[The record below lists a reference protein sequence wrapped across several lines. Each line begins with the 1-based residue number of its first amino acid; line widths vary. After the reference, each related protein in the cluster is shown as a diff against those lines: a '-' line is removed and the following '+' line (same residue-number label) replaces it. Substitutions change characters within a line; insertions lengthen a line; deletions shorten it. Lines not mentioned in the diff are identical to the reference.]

1 MAEHSLILP
10 QTPICAKKEG
20 SKEMQARSEKTGWMG
35 DLLACW
41 RELVFW
47 LLLLPAFGA
56 LESIDLRRQ
65 IVGLIET
72 CAFLV
77 LAISSTGK
85 LKSLGLEFAS
95 WSRVAQFDAIIC
107 AVVGLMAGG
116 AIVAVASLADQPL
129 GVENG
134 WNKAVLAVSI
144 GPILEEVIF
153 RGYLFA
159 AAVLLTSRMPV
170 ARSAGVSI
178 FGIAAVFSIAHLSTP
193 SITALQL
200 CCIGLTGAMYG
211 YIRFR
216 FQSTAAAAL
225 AHGMYNLALYLSHWS
240 GVWR

>member
-1 MAEHSLILP
+1 
-10 QTPICAKKEG
+10 
-20 SKEMQARSEKTGWMG
+20 MQARSSRTGWIR

-47 LLLLPAFGA
+47 LLLLPAFAA
-56 LESIDLRRQ
+56 LESIDFRRQ
-65 IVGLIET
+65 VAGLIET
-72 CAFLV
+72 CVFLV
-77 LAISSTGK
+77 VAVSSTGK
-85 LKSLGLEFAS
+85 LKSLGLNFAR
-95 WSRVAQFDAIIC
+95 WSRVTQYDAIIC
-107 AVVGLMAGG
+107 TIAGLVAGG

-129 GVENG
+129 GVDNG

-159 AAVLLTSRMPV
+159 AAVLLTSRMSV

-178 FGIAAVFSIAHLSTP
+178 FGVAAVFSIAHLSTP

-200 CCIGLTGAMYG
+200 CCIGLTGTMYG

>member
-1 MAEHSLILP
+1 
-10 QTPICAKKEG
+10 
-20 SKEMQARSEKTGWMG
+20 MQVQSERTGWIR

-47 LLLLPAFGA
+47 LLLLPAFAA
-56 LESIDLRRQ
+56 LESIDVRRQ
-65 IVGLIET
+65 IAGLIET

-77 LAISSTGK
+77 VAVLSTGK
-85 LKSLGLEFAS
+85 LKGLGLEFAR
-95 WSRVAQFDAIIC
+95 WSQVDRFDAIIC
-107 AVVGLMAGG
+107 ALAGLVAGG
-116 AIVAVASLADQPL
+116 AIVAVASLAGQPL

-159 AAVLLTSRMPV
+159 TAVLLTSRMPA

-178 FGIAAVFSIAHLSTP
+178 FATSAVFSIAHLSTP

-200 CCIGLTGAMYG
+200 GCIGVTGAMYG

-216 FQSTAAAAL
+216 FRSTAAAAV